1 MIKFSEVTK
10 KFGSII
16 ALDKISFEI
25 EDGEFV
31 FLSGP
36 TASGKTT
43 ILKIIISE
51 IRQFSGKV
59 QVFNNDISKIKDSQ
73 IPEFRRKIGSVFQ
86 DFKIIYDRTVS
97 ENVEV
102 ALAINNIP
110 SREWNDRVLHVLKLV
125 KLKKQI
131 NMFPNQLSGGELQR
145 LALARALAVNPSL
158 ILADEPTGNL
168 DYKTSVEI
176 MDLLEL
182 LNKEGKTVVVVSH
195 NQELVKKYKKRVINI
210 ENGRIIK

>member
-59 QVFNNDISKIKDSQ
+59 QVFNNDILKIKDSQ